1 MHPTTAPHHAS
12 ATPDDGAHLAPWAY
26 RLLATGAGAI
36 GIAASVVTAQF
47 FVAGLL
53 QLETDAPARD
63 ALIAAGV
70 LMIVTELAA
79 FFLAALLPTQR
90 LRALR
95 VQLLLCAGA
104 LVAFE
109 GATIYLTQRAMQQV
123 SDAQASSLHT
133 RITHLQAT
141 LAAQRT
147 TAAALRDNAATQ
159 SASKYSWVRQDGAN
173 TLHRAADIDQRT
185 APLAQELA
193 ALQAQQRPSIA
204 AALGTTG
211 ALAYTVARA
220 VLVSVMGLIMCGAAG
235 ALLRAARQASAPQA
249 KPAVAPATPA
259 QAAIKTVAQP
269 GSTGTVAPVQKLPT
283 ASVASASGRW
293 RSAAAM
299 PLAVL
304 AAPAVAM
311 AAPTVVAQPAAAV
324 APTRAAASTTPA
336 AQPDS
341 TPASHATGTDARYQ
355 RLRTA
360 VMAGHVKPSVRAM
373 HAAVGG
379 STLAIRE
386 YQQRLASEGAIV
398 KAGQGYRLAQVAQAE
413 LI

>member
-1 MHPTTAPHHAS
+1 MHPTAHHHLA
-12 ATPDDGAHLAPWAY
+12 PDDGAHLAPWAY

-36 GIAASVVTAQF
+36 GIAASIVTGQF

-53 QLETDAPARD
+53 QLEADAPARD

-70 LMIVTELAA
+70 LMIATELAA

-95 VQLLLCAGA
+95 AQLLVCAGA

-159 SASKYSWVRQDGAN
+159 SASRYSWVRQDGAN
-173 TLHRAADIDQRT
+173 TLRRAADIDQRT

-204 AALGTTG
+204 AALGAIG

-304 AAPAVAM
+304 AAPAVALT
-311 AAPTVVAQPAAAV
+311 APTVVAQPAAAV
-324 APTRAAASTTPA
+324 APTSAAASTTPA
-336 AQPDS
+336 ATPES
-341 TPASHATGTDARYQ
+341 APASPSADARYQ

-360 VMAGHVKPSVRAM
+360 VLAGHVKPSVRAM

-386 YQQRLASEGAIV
+386 YQQRLADEGAIQRH
-398 KAGQGYRLAQVAQAE
+398 GQGYRLAQAAQAA

>member
-1 MHPTTAPHHAS
+1 MHPTAHRHLA
-12 ATPDDGAHLAPWAY
+12 PDDGANLAPWAY
-26 RLLATGAGAI
+26 RLLAVLAGAI
-36 GIAASVVTAQF
+36 GIAASIVTAQF
-47 FVAGLL
+47 FIAGLL
-53 QLETDAPARD
+53 QLEADAPARD

-79 FFLAALLPTQR
+79 FFLAALLPSQR

-123 SDAQASSLHT
+123 SDTQASSLHT

-159 SASKYSWVRQDGAN
+159 SASRYSWVRQDGAA

-185 APLAQELA
+185 APMAQELA

-220 VLVSVMGLIMCGAAG
+220 VLVSVMGLVMCGAAG
-235 ALLRAARQASAPQA
+235 ALLRAARQASAPQP

-259 QAAIKTVAQP
+259 QAAIKAVAQP
-269 GSTGTVAPVQKLPT
+269 GSTGTVAPAQKLPT

-311 AAPTVVAQPAAAV
+311 AAPTVPVQQPAVAV
-324 APTRAAASTTPA
+324 APTSAAASTTPA
-336 AQPDS
+336 PQPSS

-360 VMAGHVKPSVRAM
+360 VLAGHVKPSVRAM

-386 YQQRLASEGAIV
+386 YQQRLADEGAIQRH
-398 KAGQGYRLAQVAQAE
+398 GQGYRLPQAAQAA

>member
-1 MHPTTAPHHAS
+1 MHPT
-12 ATPDDGAHLAPWAY
+12 ATHLAPDDGAHLAPWAY
-26 RLLATGAGAI
+26 RVLAVLAGAI
-36 GIAASVVTAQF
+36 GIAASIVTGQF
-47 FVAGLL
+47 FIAGLL
-53 QLETDAPARD
+53 QLEADAPARD

-70 LMIVTELAA
+70 LMIATELAA

-95 VQLLLCAGA
+95 AQLLVCAGA

-123 SDAQASSLHT
+123 SDAQASSLQT

-159 SASKYSWVRQDGAN
+159 SASKYSWVRQDGAA
-173 TLHRAADIDQRT
+173 TLRRAADIDQRT
-185 APLAQELA
+185 DPLAQELA

-220 VLVSVMGLIMCGAAG
+220 VLVSVMGLVMCGAAG
-235 ALLRAARQASAPQA
+235 ALLRAARQASALQQ

-259 QAAIKTVAQP
+259 KAAIKAVAQK
-269 GSTGTVAPVQKLPT
+269 GSTGTVAPVPKLPT
-283 ASVASASGRW
+283 ASVASAAGRW

-304 AAPAVAM
+304 AAPAVALV
-311 AAPTVVAQPAAAV
+311 APTVVAQPAAAA
-324 APTRAAASTTPA
+324 APNSAAASTTPA
-336 AQPDS
+336 A
-341 TPASHATGTDARYQ
+341 TPESATASPSADARYQ

-360 VMAGHVKPSVRAM
+360 VLAGHVKPSVRAM

-386 YQQRLASEGAIV
+386 YQQRLADEGAIQRH
-398 KAGQGYRLAQVAQAE
+398 GQGYRLSQAAQAA